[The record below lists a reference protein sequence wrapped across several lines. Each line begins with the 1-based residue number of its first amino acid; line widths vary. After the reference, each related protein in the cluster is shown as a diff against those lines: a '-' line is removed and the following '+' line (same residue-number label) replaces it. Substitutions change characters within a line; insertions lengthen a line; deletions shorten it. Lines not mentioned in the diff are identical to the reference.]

1 MAEPRCT
8 LTELPVT
15 GCAHCRGINDLPE
28 LPPKWSGPLTW
39 ITAAYPGRCQGCD
52 DDIYGGDRIRSD
64 GHGGW
69 LCQDCGA
76 QPAGNIRELLP

>member
-15 GCAHCRGINDLPE
+15 GCAHYRGIPDTESAGEP
-28 LPPKWSGPLTW
+28 GPW
-39 ITAAYPGRCQGCD
+39 ITARYEGHCQGCD